1 MENSTPEK
9 LSMASPACYA
19 VTVQGSLPTHWA
31 EWFNGSTIRLASRS
45 AGQPHTVL
53 TCRVKDQAELLGI
66 LNQLNNLNLPL
77 LEVTLLQEEDCS

>member
-1 MENSTPEK
+1 MENNTSEE

-19 VTVQGSLPTHWA
+19 VIVKGNLPSHWA
-31 EWFNGSTIRLASRS
+31 EWFNGSTIQLASRP
-45 AGQPHTVL
+45 AGEPHTVL

-77 LEVTLLQEEDCS
+77 LGVMLLQEEDCR